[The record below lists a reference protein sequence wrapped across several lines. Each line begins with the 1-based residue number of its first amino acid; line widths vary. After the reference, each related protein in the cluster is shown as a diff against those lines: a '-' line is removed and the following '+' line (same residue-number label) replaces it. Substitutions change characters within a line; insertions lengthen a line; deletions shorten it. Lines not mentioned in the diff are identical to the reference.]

1 MCEETF
7 VSMMKGNMNMKKSKC
22 RIAAMILS
30 IALIVTIAVTALA
43 EGALS
48 TLYGTATK
56 LLFDTDNVTLKIHA
70 DFSYNGEHFKTMDAD
85 YIQDGTNSLMKLD
98 LQTPM
103 KDGSILKSGFT
114 VTANDEEVYSIEP
127 MYNPDVFTLSY
138 TTPSNSIMSDTA
150 MRRTL
155 INLGS
160 AVVGVTED
168 ALNGKIAA
176 EKNADGTVYHVN
188 LAKGDVPQLVNITG
202 TLAAQTL
209 AKRFFYMD
217 YDYNEQAS
225 KNSSCVVVYED
236 YDATLATEYAKLYGE
251 EMGDDFYEKMWGP
264 HGSEDETLYAR
275 FEETHNKVYNDIEL
289 PLTQQYTE
297 GVVLVAADGSTT
309 YYPTMGEYIVAN
321 GQQEV
326 HYDDLDATFQKYY
339 QEKTG
344 QTLTQQQLELIW
356 QSGNEDLWDAYYTMM
371 KEMEAQYIDL
381 AVADGKAWAVRVLAD
396 GSTVM
401 LYDYEAFQNAAPYS
415 GLTVTDQIVHLMR
428 ELELDET
435 AVDVQLDDQGRLVSA
450 KGKVCLLV
458 VDAVDM
464 RNELVIEFTAS
475 AGDYGTSVVETFDP
489 AAYGVV
495 SWEEFI
501 ASNSEEEILSMPNG
515 PIDTPTPETLIFN
528 GVEYTLDLDEIG
540 EGNG

>member
-1 MCEETF
+1 
-7 VSMMKGNMNMKKSKC
+7 MKKSKY
-22 RIAAMILS
+22 RIAAIILS
-30 IALIVTIAVTALA
+30 VALIVAIAVTALA

-56 LLFDTDNVTLKIHA
+56 LLFDTDNVTLKAHA
-70 DFSYNGEHFKTMDAD
+70 DFSYNGYNFKTMDAD

-103 KDGSILKSGFT
+103 NDGSILKSGFT
-114 VTANDEEVYSIEP
+114 IVANDAEVYSIEP
-127 MYNPDVFTLSY
+127 MYNPNVYSLSY
-138 TTPSNSIMSDTA
+138 TTPSRSIMSDTA

-160 AVVGVTED
+160 AVVGVTEG

-188 LAKGDVPQLVNITG
+188 LAKDDVPQLVNITG

-217 YDYNEQAS
+217 YDNNEQVPNPS
-225 KNSSCVVVYED
+225 PCTVTYED
-236 YDATLATEYAKLYGE
+236 YDAILAAEYAKLYGE
-251 EMGDDFYEKMWGP
+251 EMGDDFFEKMWGP
-264 HGSEDETLYAR
+264 EGSESVDETLYAR
-275 FEETHNKVYNDIEL
+275 FEETYSKVYNEIEL
-289 PLTQQYTE
+289 PLTQQYNG
-297 GVVLVAADGSTT
+297 GVALVASDGSIT

-321 GQQEV
+321 GQQEAY
-326 HYDDLDATFQKYY
+326 YDDLDATFMKYY

-344 QTLTQQQLELIW
+344 QTLTYQQLELIW

-371 KEMEAQYIDL
+371 TEMEAQYVGL
-381 AVADGKAWAVRVLAD
+381 AVADGNAWGIRVRAD
-396 GSTVM
+396 GSTM
-401 LYDYEAFQNAAPYS
+401 LLYDYEAFWNTQPYS
-415 GLTVTDQIVHLMR
+415 GWTVTDQIVHLMR

-458 VDAVDM
+458 IDAAGM
-464 RNELVIEFTAS
+464 KNKLEIEFNAS
-475 AGDYGTSVVETFDP
+475 AGDYGTSVVGTFDP

-495 SWEEFI
+495 SWEEFF
-501 ASNSEEEILSMPNG
+501 AANSEEELLDAPKG
-515 PIDTPTPETLIFN
+515 PIDTPAPETLVFN
-528 GVEYTLDLDEIG
+528 GVEYTLDLTEIG
-540 EGNG
+540 EENG